1 MDMVRSS
8 ETGNENLGECLW
20 AYIIT
25 ILTFMGATP
34 YPLLFGREVVVPCVL
49 LLLFAMNMTIK
60 ENYEILS
67 RRVRSAR

>member
-1 MDMVRSS
+1 
-8 ETGNENLGECLW
+8 
-20 AYIIT
+20 
-25 ILTFMGATP
+25 MGATP